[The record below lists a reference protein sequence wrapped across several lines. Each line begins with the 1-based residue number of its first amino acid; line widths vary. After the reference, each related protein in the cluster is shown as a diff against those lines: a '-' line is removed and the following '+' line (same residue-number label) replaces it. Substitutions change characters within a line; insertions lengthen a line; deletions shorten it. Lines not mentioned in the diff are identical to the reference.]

1 MSFLPTPPPG
11 SYVQGAACLP
21 CGAQAR
27 RRVTASVLRAE
38 INQSVLC
45 TSSPG
50 SCKPLVDSRL
60 PKQSLQ
66 ILPMQFLSR
75 WGGGVPEHF
84 LLCHLHIMLYVCVC
98 VFWNCLRH
106 NLQREIL
113 EMVLQNQKINTHV
126 IHLDIAKLPSVEV
139 VQVCIPASKVVISP
153 QPHQQ
158 ILCCQTCEFLP
169 I

>member
-1 MSFLPTPPPG
+1 MPYNIILGVKSIISMRTKLCKGSYTQGSGNLGGHLGILPTTVG
-11 SYVQGAACLP
+11 QVF
-21 CGAQAR
+21 
-27 RRVTASVLRAE
+27 
-38 INQSVLC
+38 LC
-45 TSSPG
+45 
-50 SCKPLVDSRL
+50 C
-60 PKQSLQ
+60 
-66 ILPMQFLSR
+66 I
-75 WGGGVPEHF
+75 
-84 LLCHLHIMLYVCVC
+84 YVCVC